1 MKVSSKK
8 NQPVLV
14 IDRSP
19 QENILDMVAIVG
31 IVLSFLIVIYH
42 WQTLPEKIPT
52 HFDFAGNVNR
62 FSSKNTLWFF
72 PLSSTFSFFLLKIVG
87 RRPHTFNYPIAITP
101 ENAAVQ
107 YRLALTMM
115 YWLRAEMI
123 WLFTLI
129 QWQIVVAAN
138 SPTYGFNTLVTLLPL
153 VIVFCTVGIYFWSA
167 WKARS

>member
-14 IDRSP
+14 IARSP
-19 QENILDMVAIVG
+19 QESILDLVAIVG
-31 IVLSFLIVIYH
+31 IVLSFAIVIYH
-42 WQTLPEKIPT
+42 WQTLPEKIPS

-62 FSSKNTLWFF
+62 YSSKNILWFF

-87 RRPHTFNYPIAITP
+87 RRPHTFNYPIAITT
-101 ENAAVQ
+101 ENAPVQ
-107 YRLALTMM
+107 YRLALAMM

-129 QWQIVVAAN
+129 QWQIVIAAT
-138 SPTYGFNTLVTLLPL
+138 SPGYGFNPL
-153 VIVFCTVGIYFWSA
+153 VILLPMSIVLSTVGLYFWKSLQ
-167 WKARS
+167 AR